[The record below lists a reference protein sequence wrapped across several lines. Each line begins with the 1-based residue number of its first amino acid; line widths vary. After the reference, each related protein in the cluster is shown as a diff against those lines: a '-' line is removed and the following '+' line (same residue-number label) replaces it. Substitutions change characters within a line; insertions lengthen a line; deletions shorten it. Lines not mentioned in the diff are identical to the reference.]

1 MTMPV
6 EDVLGRPTAPG
17 HLAHPNLIHRC
28 ARKEL
33 LGDWLR
39 ICFLV
44 AFGRR
49 SPCRL
54 VSIDELVA

>member
-1 MTMPV
+1 MPV
-6 EDVLGRPTAPG
+6 EDTLGWPTAPG
-17 HLAHPNLIHRC
+17 HLGYPNLIHRR

-44 AFGRR
+44 VFGRR

-54 VSIDELVA
+54 ASIDELVA